1 MPHVL
6 VKTWKGKSDK
16 QKKELSEKITKA
28 VEESLGA
35 GESWISVAIEDVDPK
50 DWPKVYTDEIMA
62 KEDNLFKKPG
72 YTLDDL

>member
-28 VEESLGA
+28 VKDTLGA
-35 GESWISVAIEDVDPK
+35 GESWISVAIEDVDPA
-50 DWPKVYTDEIMA
+50 DWSKVYTDEIMA
-62 KEDNLFKKPG
+62 QEDNLFKKPG